1 MIKLE
6 YFENVRDN
14 TPRPLTI
21 EILRQLIRSPWTRT
35 CVEKFRSTG
44 DDQWKRKL
52 PGITWQATYPGGVRA
67 NVGAQCTGL
76 FMLDVD
82 HISKCHPLP
91 GIREALNTPLQMY
104 RETIAPRIDELN
116 IVCVHGTA
124 SGDGIHVIAC
134 AREGLTTI
142 HENQQWL
149 AAQLGTPFD
158 TACNDLARVGLIS
171 VPEDFFYL
179 DRETLFDVNVND
191 NPNPNLNEGNGDG
204 KGH

>member
-6 YFENVRDN
+6 YFENVRDH

-82 HISKCHPLP
+82 HISQCHPLP

-134 AREGLTTI
+134 ARLMILHQSLSHGLCI
-142 HENQQWL
+142 HVPLVMHLIAFAL
-149 AAQLGTPFD
+149 A
-158 TACNDLARVGLIS
+158 
-171 VPEDFFYL
+171 
-179 DRETLFDVNVND
+179 
-191 NPNPNLNEGNGDG
+191 
-204 KGH
+204 GHPRQEIVSFSFPCHRRCLR

>member
-14 TPRPLTI
+14 TPHPLTI
-21 EILRQLIRSPWTRT
+21 ETLRRLIREPWTRT

-52 PGITWQATYPGGVRA
+52 PGITWQATFPSGIRS
-67 NVGAQCTGL
+67 NTGAQCTGL

-82 HISKCHPLP
+82 HISQCHPQQ
-91 GIREALNTPLQMY
+91 IVRDALNTPLQMY
-104 RETIAPRIDELN
+104 RETIAPRIDDLN
-116 IVCVHGTA
+116 IVCVHG
-124 SGDGIHVIAC
+124 SPGGDGIHVIAC

-142 HENQQWL
+142 LDNQKWL

-158 TACNDLARVGLIS
+158 AACNDLARLSLIS
-171 VPEDFFYL
+171 IPEDFFYL
-179 DRETLFDVNVND
+179 DRETLFGIE
-191 NPNPNLNEGNGDG
+191 NER
-204 KGH
+204 K